1 MRARSEQGTLFEWQG
16 RFALAPQVN
25 SQGKFS
31 IASLRAPKVAEFLG
45 DALPFGLSS
54 GVINLAGTYDVTAGG
69 VFKLQA
75 EMPRIELTSLGL
87 RARGVA
93 TDWVEI
99 PSLLLTDTHIALP
112 AQTVGIANITLAGTK
127 AQLWVNA
134 DGSRNIDQLLG
145 SEPATTQ
152 ASTAPAVG
160 AEGATTQASTAPA
173 VVAEATQVSA
183 TTTPV
188 PAASRPA
195 DQSSPWQL
203 SVTAL
208 DVRDASID
216 LEDRSLAPAVK
227 FAIKPLNVGLQE
239 VTLDLTKPLPIKF
252 DATIN
257 GKGSLTGS
265 GRLAPDPIDAEIDI
279 RLDGFDLRDV
289 QPYVAASTDM
299 TITRG
304 TFGLTGKLGMAPSDG
319 NVPKRSFAGDVKV
332 TGFRSID
339 NALEQEFFACEG
351 LELTKVHFATLPN
364 ALSIDRVRVVRPFNR
379 VIVGSNQILNVS
391 AVFDP
396 EGTAATIKANEAA
409 AAAAQAA
416 TARKKSRA
424 EIKAEK
430 AAKAKAAK
438 ARAAAPPVPA
448 PELKET
454 GMPIRIRE
462 LSIENG
468 RMDFAD
474 FSIQPNFAAD
484 VTDLNGH
491 VRGMSSDPNAHAKVD
506 IKGKVGDFSPVTI
519 TGEVQPFAYDRH
531 TDIGLKFENI
541 SLPIFNPYSGKFAG
555 YNIAKG
561 KLTTDLHYTID
572 ERKLAASHKIRIDQ
586 LEWGE
591 ATAAK
596 GEATLPVKFA
606 TSLLKDVDGVINL
619 DVPVKGTIDDP
630 KFRIGPIVWQII
642 RNILT
647 KAVTAPFR
655 ALGALFKDAEKAQ
668 FVDFDPGQAALD
680 APTTER
686 LAGLAKT
693 LAPKSDIRLDVPIG
707 TWAEFDRAALAA
719 QRYDA
724 ELLGAMQRT
733 LRGKKATADEPVPA
747 FDTLDQQKKI
757 AVLTELVQHV
767 AGAPPEIPEQGER
780 AEGMS
785 RKEARAA
792 YEAATIEYLTTEA
805 RSRITPSDGDIDQL
819 GQRRAE
825 AVQKA
830 LLADTGLDPQRVFL
844 VKDGKVT
851 PQDGKVRFELAMQ

>member
-1 MRARSEQGTLFEWQG
+1 M
-16 RFALAPQVN
+16 
-25 SQGKFS
+25 
-31 IASLRAPKVAEFLG
+31 
-45 DALPFGLSS
+45 
-54 GVINLAGTYDVTAGG
+54 TAI
-69 VFKLQA
+69 
-75 EMPRIELTSLGL
+75 RTS
-87 RARGVA
+87 A
-93 TDWVEI
+93 
-99 PSLLLTDTHIALP
+99 
-112 AQTVGIANITLAGTK
+112 
-127 AQLWVNA
+127 
-134 DGSRNIDQLLG
+134 
-145 SEPATTQ
+145 
-152 ASTAPAVG
+152 
-160 AEGATTQASTAPA
+160 
-173 VVAEATQVSA
+173 
-183 TTTPV
+183 
-188 PAASRPA
+188 
-195 DQSSPWQL
+195 
-203 SVTAL
+203 
-208 DVRDASID
+208 
-216 LEDRSLAPAVK
+216 
-227 FAIKPLNVGLQE
+227 
-239 VTLDLTKPLPIKF
+239 
-252 DATIN
+252 
-257 GKGSLTGS
+257 
-265 GRLAPDPIDAEIDI
+265 
-279 RLDGFDLRDV
+279 
-289 QPYVAASTDM
+289 
-299 TITRG
+299 
-304 TFGLTGKLGMAPSDG
+304 
-319 NVPKRSFAGDVKV
+319 
-332 TGFRSID
+332 
-339 NALEQEFFACEG
+339 
-351 LELTKVHFATLPN
+351 
-364 ALSIDRVRVVRPFNR
+364 
-379 VIVGSNQILNVS
+379 
-391 AVFDP
+391 
-396 EGTAATIKANEAA
+396 
-409 AAAAQAA
+409 
-416 TARKKSRA
+416 
-424 EIKAEK
+424 
-430 AAKAKAAK
+430 
-438 ARAAAPPVPA
+438 
-448 PELKET
+448 
-454 GMPIRIRE
+454 
-462 LSIENG
+462 
-468 RMDFAD
+468 
-474 FSIQPNFAAD
+474 
-484 VTDLNGH
+484 
-491 VRGMSSDPNAHAKVD
+491 
-506 IKGKVGDFSPVTI
+506 
-519 TGEVQPFAYDRH
+519 
-531 TDIGLKFENI
+531 LKFENI

-596 GEATLPVKFA
+596 SEATLPVKFA

-805 RSRITPSDGDIDQL
+805 RSRIKLTDGDIDQL

-844 VKDGKVT
+844 VRDGKVT